1 VLYRLSYL
9 GTKII
14 VATGYISVKQSSLN
28 MLYWLAMRRLFGLNP
43 NVFFLGVVSL
53 LTDVSSEMIF
63 TLVPLFLFNV
73 LGAATT
79 VVGLV
84 GGVSESTDAIFRI
97 FSGWFSDRLRKRKLL
112 TVVGY
117 SISTIA
123 KPFMYLATS
132 WASVL
137 AIRFG
142 DRLGKGIRTSPR
154 DALVA
159 DSVAAEERGRGFGLH
174 RAMDT
179 SGAVLGLALAAV
191 IIYFIQGGG
200 LELSL
205 KTYQWLIVVGA
216 VPAVLAVVVLLFFVH
231 ERKSPPSARHLP
243 RIRLAGFDTR
253 FKLFLAIMAVF
264 TLGNSSDFFV
274 ILRAQNLETSVFSVV
289 LMLVVFN
296 ITYAVT
302 ALPAGVLSDRL
313 GRRGVIAAGWA
324 IYALVYLGFAL
335 ASEQW
340 QVWVL
345 FAGYGVYYGM
355 AEGVARA
362 FVADLVPEE
371 KRGTAYGLYH
381 GVVGLALL
389 PASLIAGWLWQA
401 FSPAT
406 PFFFGA
412 ALAFIAMLGIMWL
425 VRE

>member
-1 VLYRLSYL
+1 V
-9 GTKII
+9 
-14 VATGYISVKQSSLN
+14 V
-28 MLYWLAMRRLFGLNP
+28 YWLAMQRRVFGLNP

-53 LTDVSSEMIF
+53 LTDASTEMIF
-63 TLVPLFLFNV
+63 TLVPLFLRNV
-73 LGAATT
+73 LMAPFTI
-79 VVGLV
+79 VGLI

-97 FSGWFSDRLRKRKLL
+97 LSGWFSDRVRKRKLL
-112 TVVGY
+112 AVLGY
-117 SISTIA
+117 SISTLA

-132 WASVL
+132 WGSVL
-137 AIRFG
+137 AIKFG

-179 SGAVLGLALAAV
+179 TGAVLGLAIAAI
-191 IIYFIQGGG
+191 IIYLLQGGG
-200 LELSL
+200 LKLSPE
-205 KTYQWLIVVGA
+205 TYKWLVVVGV
-216 VPAVLAVVVLLFFVH
+216 VPAVLSVLVLLFFVH
-231 ERKSPPSARHLP
+231 ERKPSPGARQLP

-253 FKLFLAIMAVF
+253 FKLFLFIMAVF

-274 ILRAQNLETSVFSVV
+274 ILRAQNLGSSVLYVV
-289 LMLVVFN
+289 LMLVLFN

-302 ALPAGVLSDRL
+302 SLPAGVLSDRL
-313 GRRGVIAAGWA
+313 GRRRIIAVGWL

-335 ASEQW
+335 ASELW
-340 QVWVL
+340 QVWLL
-345 FAGYGVYYGM
+345 FACYGVYYGM
-355 AEGVARA
+355 VEGVARA

-371 KRGTAYGLYH
+371 RRGTAYGLYH
-381 GVVGLALL
+381 GVVGLTLL

-401 FSPAT
+401 ISPAA

-412 ALAFIAMLGIMWL
+412 ALAFLAMLGIMGV

>member
-1 VLYRLSYL
+1 
-9 GTKII
+9 
-14 VATGYISVKQSSLN
+14 
-28 MLYWLAMRRLFGLNP
+28 
-43 NVFFLGVVSL
+43 
-53 LTDVSSEMIF
+53 
-63 TLVPLFLFNV
+63 V

-79 VVGLV
+79 IVGLI

-97 FSGWFSDRLRKRKLL
+97 SSGWFSDRVRKRKPLAVL
-112 TVVGY
+112 GY

-137 AIRFG
+137 AIKFG

-154 DALVA
+154 DVLVA
-159 DSVAAEERGRGFGLH
+159 DSVAAGERGRGFGLH

-179 SGAVLGLALAAV
+179 TGAVLGLAIAAV
-191 IIYFIQGGG
+191 IIYLVQGGG

-205 KTYQWLIVVGA
+205 KSYQWLIVVGV
-216 VPAVLAVVVLLFFVH
+216 VPAVLAVLVLLFLVH
-231 ERKSPPSARHLP
+231 ERKPPPPAHQLP
-243 RIRLAGFDTR
+243 RIRLAGFSPR
-253 FKLFLAIMAVF
+253 FKLFLIVMAIF

-274 ILRAQNLETSVFSVV
+274 ILRAQNLGASVVYIV

-296 ITYAVT
+296 LTYALT

-313 GRRGVIAAGWA
+313 GRRGVIAAGWS

-340 QVWVL
+340 QVWLL

-401 FSPAT
+401 VNPSA
-406 PFFFGA
+406 PFLFGA
-412 ALAFIAMLGIMWL
+412 ALAFLGMVGIMWV